1 MTSPHEMRG
10 RLLIGRFLGPEIGMR
25 GDIMHLTVEE
35 RQCRGACVTGICF
48 IPPRHPAFPRALS
61 AQRKELTMNMNQID
75 DDYIRSIQEG
85 LERILEEL
93 MREEK

>member
-1 MTSPHEMRG
+1 MTG
-10 RLLIGRFLGPEIGMR
+10 VCTI
-25 GDIMHLTVEE
+25 
-35 RQCRGACVTGICF
+35 A
-48 IPPRHPAFPRALS
+48 PRHPAFPRALS

>member
-1 MTSPHEMRG
+1 MTGVCTIS
-10 RLLIGRFLGPEIGMR
+10 
-25 GDIMHLTVEE
+25 
-35 RQCRGACVTGICF
+35 
-48 IPPRHPAFPRALS
+48 PRHPAFTRALS

>member
-1 MTSPHEMRG
+1 MTG
-10 RLLIGRFLGPEIGMR
+10 VC
-25 GDIMHLTVEE
+25 T
-35 RQCRGACVTGICF
+35 
-48 IPPRHPAFPRALS
+48 IPPRHHALPRALS
-61 AQRKELTMNMNQID
+61 VQSKKLTMNINQID